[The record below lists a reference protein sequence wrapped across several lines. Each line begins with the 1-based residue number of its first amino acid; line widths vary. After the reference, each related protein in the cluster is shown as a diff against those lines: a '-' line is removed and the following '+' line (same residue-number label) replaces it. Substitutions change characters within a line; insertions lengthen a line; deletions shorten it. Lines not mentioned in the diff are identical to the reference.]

1 MGLYPGSV
9 NGPPATIY
17 GPMGDHGH
25 DSYKLILHTTET
37 VGFPSFGGGDTA
49 PHYVY
54 APTTRLWTKMAEFW
68 DGRVGTLKGHST
80 NHANDDA
87 FQVEI
92 LGYSDSR
99 YDPWVGDFT
108 DDNYQ
113 DLADFYAWAMTEY
126 PIDRDVTPTPNGGWL
141 YGVSAAT
148 RGTGSQYNE
157 FSGLSCHG
165 WVYGNSHWDTG
176 VLDLQRIHDLALQE
190 EPDMPTTF
198 RIGESHQL
206 YEEVT
211 WLLYEIAGGVIDVNR
226 DSSQVEALLGKTDV
240 RLVTEADF
248 DMIAEVLHMDA
259 KRTGWLMDAGL
270 YPFGKELA
278 ALRSLVYTD

>member
-1 MGLYPGSV
+1 VGLYPGSV
-9 NGPPATIY
+9 DSPTGATVY

-37 VGFPSFGGGDTA
+37 KGMPSFGGGDTA

-54 APTTRLWTKMAEFW
+54 DPTSRVWTMWAEFW
-68 DGRVGTLKGHST
+68 DGRVGTMKGHST

-92 LGYSDSR
+92 LAYSDTR

-126 PIDRDVTPTPNGGWL
+126 PIDRDVTPTPNGGWI
-141 YGVSAAT
+141 YGSSAST
-148 RGTGSQYNE
+148 RGTESQYNT

-165 WVYGNSHWDTG
+165 WVYGNSHYDVG
-176 VLDLQRIHDLALQE
+176 VLDLQRIHDLATGDNNMTIDYDKIRTIVHE
-190 EPDMPTTF
+190 EVVAVLGGDAIEMPYDG
-198 RIGESHQL
+198 RIGNQGIVNSVWWSKLVDERAL
-206 YEEVT
+206 E
-211 WLLYEIAGGVIDVNR
+211 LLWNAGQTN
-226 DSSQVEALLGKTDV
+226 TD
-240 RLVTEADF
+240 
-248 DMIAEVLHMDA
+248 
-259 KRTGWLMDAGL
+259 
-270 YPFGKELA
+270 
-278 ALRSLVYTD
+278 